1 MTPEKVG
8 KSQFFQNQ
16 LRNLY
21 NKQVTDPTGT
31 HRMLGRVVVDE
42 AHCVSQWGHDFRP
55 DYRLLK
61 VFKRDFPEVPVLA
74 LTATATEQVQ
84 RDIKM
89 QLGIDDAILFKAG
102 SNRANLHY
110 EVKKKSKDCVERI
123 AEIAR
128 RYKTARGEYAS
139 GIVYCFSRK
148 DCESVSEKLS
158 AILGPKRDGGCSV
171 GHYHAGLSNND
182 RERVQHAWSSDE
194 TPIICATV
202 AFGMGIN
209 KPDVRWVVHH
219 TMAKSLE
226 GYAQEAGRAGDNK

>member
-1 MTPEKVG
+1 MKP
-8 KSQFFQNQ
+8 SIPQFRDARSWF
-16 LRNLY
+16 
-21 NKQVTDPTGT
+21 
-31 HRMLGRVVVDE
+31 DE
-42 AHCVSQWGHDFRP
+42 
-55 DYRLLK
+55 
-61 VFKRDFPEVPVLA
+61 
-74 LTATATEQVQ
+74 
-84 RDIKM
+84 
-89 QLGIDDAILFKAG
+89 IDDDG
-102 SNRANLHY
+102 SGTLDAKELG
-110 EVKKKSKDCVERI
+110 VL
-123 AEIAR
+123 
-128 RYKTARGEYAS
+128 YKTARGEYAS

-158 AILGPKRDGGCSV
+158 AILGPQRDGGCSV

-226 GYAQEAGRAGDNK
+226 GYAQEAGRAGYNK